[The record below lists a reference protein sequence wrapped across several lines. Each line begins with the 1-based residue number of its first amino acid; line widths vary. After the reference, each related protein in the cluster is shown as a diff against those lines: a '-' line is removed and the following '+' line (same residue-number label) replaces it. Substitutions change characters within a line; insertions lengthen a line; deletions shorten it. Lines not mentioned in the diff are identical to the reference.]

1 MDMFLTYG
9 SYMAN
14 RGVCVCTYV
23 CLHMYNVCQLA
34 INYGWLTNDENTSD
48 VVHKSYMFHKSFFEH
63 GFLGEVG
70 NRPWECGRP
79 PL

>member
-14 RGVCVCTYV
+14 RGVCVCVYICV

-48 VVHKSYMFHKSFFEH
+48 VVHKS
-63 GFLGEVG
+63 
-70 NRPWECGRP
+70 
-79 PL
+79 